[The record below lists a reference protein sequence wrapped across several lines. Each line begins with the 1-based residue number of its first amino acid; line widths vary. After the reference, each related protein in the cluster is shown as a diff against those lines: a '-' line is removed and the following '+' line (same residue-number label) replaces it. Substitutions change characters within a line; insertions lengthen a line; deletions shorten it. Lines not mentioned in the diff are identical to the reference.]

1 MSEYPHLPINHW
13 AVEDRPREKLQQRGL
28 AAMTDAELVA
38 ILLGSGTRECTAL
51 QLAQQL
57 IASFRGLEPLSRS
70 SIAELTRHKGIGPA
84 KAICL
89 ISAFELARRKQQVT
103 GKRLKVRGSQ
113 TVAQHLIHLLG
124 DHQQE
129 VFYVLFLNRNHEVV
143 FEREFFRGGIA
154 ATIVDPRLIFREA
167 LNHLAAA
174 IIVAHNH
181 PSGNL
186 KPSEADVR
194 ITRKLAEGSRV
205 FDIAF
210 LDHLIVSAR
219 SYYSFA
225 DEGML

>member
-1 MSEYPHLPINHW
+1 MTYYRQPISHW

-28 AAMTDAELVA
+28 AAMTDAELLA
-38 ILLGSGTRECTAL
+38 ILLGSGTRDLSAL
-51 QLAQQL
+51 DLARQLLAQTG
-57 IASFRGLEPLSRS
+57 SLENLARAGIP
-70 SIAELTRHKGIGPA
+70 ELTQHKGVGPA
-84 KAICL
+84 KAITL
-89 ISAFELARRKQQVT
+89 IAAFELARRR
-103 GKRLKVRGSQ
+103 RLNTEKKFKVRGSEG
-113 TVAQHLIHLLG
+113 VARHLMPLLG

-129 VFYVLFLNRNHEVV
+129 VFYVLFLNRNHEVE

-167 LNHLAAA
+167 LSRLASA

-186 KPSEADVR
+186 KPSEADIQ
-194 ITRKLAEGSRV
+194 ITRKLAEGSRL

-210 LDHLIVSAR
+210 LDHLIISPQG
-219 SYYSFA
+219 YYSFA